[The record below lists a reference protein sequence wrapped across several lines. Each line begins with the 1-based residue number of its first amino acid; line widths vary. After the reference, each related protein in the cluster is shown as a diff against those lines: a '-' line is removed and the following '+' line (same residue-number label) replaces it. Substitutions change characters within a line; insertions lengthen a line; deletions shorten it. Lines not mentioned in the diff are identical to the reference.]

1 MFVRYAAVFFC
12 LKSIPLALPS
22 MKTHIILPAVLLVAL
37 HKTVVCQNRQW
48 TVADTAL
55 ANLMVLKG
63 EELAGSDLKAH
74 TDSAWVLF
82 DRVLEIY
89 AATVGLHHDA
99 PYDALRLKA
108 VIRFW
113 ENDFGAAI
121 PLYQECI
128 KTGRKMFGHRGRPLG
143 SAYDDLGVAYGLSG
157 EFEPALYFLKEA
169 LATRLIHL
177 GPVHPRTSESY
188 NNIGV
193 ALHFRGD
200 LSGAV
205 EYYQKSIAIDRILFK
220 QKKIHATEMADG
232 YRNISITLSESGD
245 SERALANLHLG
256 LEALSDTGGDIKT
269 ERLRGLM
276 YRGMASC
283 YSQQG
288 NHLKS
293 IAFFEKAAAH
303 FRANAMAFSPET
315 GLCYSNLS
323 IVFREIGQLQKQEE
337 YIRKALEVWDTLR
350 LSPLPGPVSDI
361 RFGASAI
368 KNLGELKMLQGRLDE
383 AKKHTI
389 EALYWAQEF
398 SSRELTHGTHLQLAN
413 IYARSGQAD
422 SAGYHFEQAMGGT
435 DHGGRVESEVL
446 RIILNKLWEVRNG
459 GPRKHTGRSN
469 RRPASWRYS
478 GSKKPGYPPMWRQ
491 CNRHGASGNGS
502 NSFYW
507 RTAPG

>member
-1 MFVRYAAVFFC
+1 
-12 LKSIPLALPS
+12 
-22 MKTHIILPAVLLVAL
+22 
-37 HKTVVCQNRQW
+37 
-48 TVADTAL
+48 
-55 ANLMVLKG
+55 
-63 EELAGSDLKAH
+63 
-74 TDSAWVLF
+74 
-82 DRVLEIY
+82 
-89 AATVGLHHDA
+89 
-99 PYDALRLKA
+99 
-108 VIRFW
+108 
-113 ENDFGAAI
+113 
-121 PLYQECI
+121 
-128 KTGRKMFGHRGRPLG
+128 MFGHRGRPLG